1 MIGIGIES
9 SCDETS
15 IAIVKD
21 GRILSNQIYS
31 QIKEHTPFLGVV
43 PEIASRSHLLKIN
56 ELYDRAIAEAGCD
69 PASLDYVAVTT
80 RPGLVGSLMI
90 GAQFARCL
98 HLVHGLPIVPVDHVE
113 AHFYAGFLER
123 GERPSY
129 PFLGLLLSGGNSAVF
144 RVEGPGQMQII
155 GNTRDDALGEAFDK
169 AASILGLGYPGGP
182 QIEKAAS
189 RYSPAEKE
197 RLFPAILKDLPPEEI
212 SFSFS
217 GIKTAVLLAARR
229 NEPAEKIAFHF
240 QDVAF
245 ELVERMLLRALRQQ
259 GLKHI
264 EASGGVL
271 ANGTLRRRLDLF
283 AEKYNTSLSYPV
295 SRALCT
301 DNAAMVASL
310 GGYLFEAGVRDDV
323 RFPVSSV
330 RTAGLP
336 SKP

>member
-15 IAIVKD
+15 IAIIEN

-56 ELYDRAIAEAGCD
+56 ELYERAIAEAD
-69 PASLDYVAVTT
+69 RNIATFDYVAVTS
-80 RPGLVGSLMI
+80 RPGLIGSLMI

-98 HLVHGLPIVPVDHVE
+98 HLVHGLPIVTVDHVE

-123 GERPSY
+123 QERPVY
-129 PFLGLLLSGGNSAVF
+129 PFLGLLLSGGNSAIF
-144 RVEGPGQMQII
+144 RVEGPGRLIRI
-155 GNTRDDALGEAFDK
+155 ADTRDDALGEAFDK
-169 AASILGLGYPGGP
+169 VSNVLGLGYPGGP
-182 QIEKAAS
+182 QIEQAAS
-189 RYSPAEKE
+189 RYRPSDRE
-197 RLFPAILKDLPPEEI
+197 RLFPAILKDQGAHEL

-217 GIKTAVLLAARR
+217 GIKTAVLLAAKQGV
-229 NEPAEKIAFHF
+229 PQEKIAYHF
-240 QDVAF
+240 QETAF
-245 ELVERMLLRALRQQ
+245 ELVERMLHRAVERE

-271 ANGTLRRRLDLF
+271 ANLTLRRRLDRF
-283 AEKYNTSLSYPV
+283 AEKHAVRLKYPE
-295 SRALCT
+295 SRLLCT

-310 GGYLFEAGVRDDV
+310 GQYLFEAGIRDRPD
-323 RFPVSSV
+323 FPVSSV
-330 RTAGLP
+330 R
-336 SKP
+336 